1 MVNEEVNNKK
11 RAGFFSALRAMFS
24 SDEEKINEEDE
35 KEVEALRA
43 ASAKNIKSLEDKI
56 LADKKQS
63 RKDLTEKLKVEDA
76 NQVSISRDTKSKT
89 KNNKDKDDEF
99 VK

>member
-1 MVNEEVNNKK
+1 MVNEEVNNKR
-11 RAGFFSALRAMFS
+11 RAGFFSALKAMFS

-76 NQVSISRDTKSKT
+76 NQVSIPRDTKSKT